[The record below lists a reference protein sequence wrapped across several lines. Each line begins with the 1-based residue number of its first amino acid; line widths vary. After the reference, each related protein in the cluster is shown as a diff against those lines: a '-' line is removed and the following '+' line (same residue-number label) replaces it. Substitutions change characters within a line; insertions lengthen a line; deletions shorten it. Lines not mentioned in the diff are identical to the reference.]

1 MFIKSLRYL
10 ILIPPLLLSVDFLP
24 TWFIYT
30 QIMTILYIS
39 FLKPYKVVAYL
50 SLINLY
56 FLYKDVGYKII
67 PETMV
72 PTLSV
77 FLLSQLIL
85 NKYKKISEA
94 YLIFLWIG
102 CFSIFSSGFYYL
114 VYTIISFLL
123 FVVLDKSH
131 EKMNLKR
138 IITSLYQNSYQFIMT
153 IIITTILFFFFPRFH
168 NFLPSANNISAGK
181 IGYSTSVNNSTSGDL
196 QLSSQTAFYA
206 EINTKILPS
215 NLYWRGRVLS
225 RTDGYNWYYQE
236 LQPQSYEKPSFKRQI
251 TQKIKYEQDFDK
263 DIILLQNPI
272 NILSSSINYFKI
284 NISNEYR
291 TYGKMKK
298 SNIVA
303 ISDFN
308 SKYEQTLKPA
318 NLKILTNTPEF
329 IQKDVQTFL
338 NTIEGVEPNKII
350 NSFKRKIL
358 KDKFSYSLTPGIM
371 PTLKD
376 FIANRKGFCT
386 HFSSLLGIV
395 LRTKG
400 IPARLVSGFQGG
412 SYNDLGNFYEIKS
425 NDAHT
430 WVEYFHKDKWYQVD
444 PTGFVAPERVN
455 MGGEKFLSPPLIDNL
470 SEEKDGSIIGLLYK
484 GKKYIDIINYKVS
497 LFLDSYDRQ
506 TQENLSKEFNLN
518 KKYFYILGILLIVIV
533 VIFYYLFSFRK
544 PKIKRHPADKLLYKF
559 QKKCKIDLLSIPTIK
574 EKKEILLMLNKSES
588 HLHFIELYQEYRFG
602 GIDHHGQMN
611 KILST
616 I

>member
-1 MFIKSLRYL
+1 
-10 ILIPPLLLSVDFLP
+10 
-24 TWFIYT
+24 
-30 QIMTILYIS
+30 
-39 FLKPYKVVAYL
+39 
-50 SLINLY
+50 
-56 FLYKDVGYKII
+56 
-67 PETMV
+67 
-72 PTLSV
+72 
-77 FLLSQLIL
+77 
-85 NKYKKISEA
+85 
-94 YLIFLWIG
+94 
-102 CFSIFSSGFYYL
+102 
-114 VYTIISFLL
+114 
-123 FVVLDKSH
+123 
-131 EKMNLKR
+131 
-138 IITSLYQNSYQFIMT
+138 
-153 IIITTILFFFFPRFH
+153 
-168 NFLPSANNISAGK
+168 
-181 IGYSTSVNNSTSGDL
+181 
-196 QLSSQTAFYA
+196 
-206 EINTKILPS
+206 
-215 NLYWRGRVLS
+215 
-225 RTDGYNWYYQE
+225 
-236 LQPQSYEKPSFKRQI
+236 
-251 TQKIKYEQDFDK
+251 
-263 DIILLQNPI
+263 
-272 NILSSSINYFKI
+272 
-284 NISNEYR
+284 
-291 TYGKMKK
+291 
-298 SNIVA
+298 
-303 ISDFN
+303 
-308 SKYEQTLKPA
+308 
-318 NLKILTNTPEF
+318 
-329 IQKDVQTFL
+329 
-338 NTIEGVEPNKII
+338 
-350 NSFKRKIL
+350 
-358 KDKFSYSLTPGIM
+358 M